1 MKTLIS
7 IIVSCQV
14 CCDLSAA
21 AFQNLDF
28 DEVRLP
34 LGPAVVPVERALL
47 GWNAYIGP
55 IVQKEINYDAAS
67 LGTAGI
73 DLQTVVPFRKYRVT
87 FYSGGTLLPGSIP
100 AGPFPPAFF
109 RPAMSRRRPRR
120 CSFKAALSPPS
131 PISTTASR
139 WTVCR

>member
-1 MKTLIS
+1 MIPWLQDKVNHMKTLIS

-47 GWNAYIGP
+47 
-55 IVQKEINYDAAS
+55 E
-67 LGTAGI
+67 
-73 DLQTVVPFRKYRVT
+73 R
-87 FYSGGTLLPGSIP
+87 
-100 AGPFPPAFF
+100 
-109 RPAMSRRRPRR
+109 
-120 CSFKAALSPPS
+120 FK
-131 PISTTASR
+131 
-139 WTVCR
+139 